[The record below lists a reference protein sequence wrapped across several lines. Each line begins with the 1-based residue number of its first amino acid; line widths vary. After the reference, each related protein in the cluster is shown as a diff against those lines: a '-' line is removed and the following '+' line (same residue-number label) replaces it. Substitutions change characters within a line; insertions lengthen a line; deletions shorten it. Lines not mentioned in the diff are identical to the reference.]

1 VKAVTEG
8 VLQDRTVLYATKRSE
23 VYTLRDAL
31 ATCDSTKQDALTVA
45 ANEEEQRLRVEQQ
58 YRDLD
63 RRTVPKSTVPWLV
76 FAGLVLGF
84 LLGTR

>member
-1 VKAVTEG
+1 MWYGLARYEA
-8 VLQDRTVLYATKRSE
+8 D
-23 VYTLRDAL
+23 TLRTAYE
-31 ATCDSTKQDALTVA
+31 TCDSTKRNALTVA